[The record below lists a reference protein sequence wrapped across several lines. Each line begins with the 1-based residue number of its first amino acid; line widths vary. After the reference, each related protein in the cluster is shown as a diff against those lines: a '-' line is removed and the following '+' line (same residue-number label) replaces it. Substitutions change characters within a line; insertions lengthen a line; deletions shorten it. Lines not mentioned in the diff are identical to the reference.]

1 MAGMMIAGMMG
12 VVLFMVT
19 RGIAESLITK
29 DMTGTEQFLFSA
41 ILPILVSVGT
51 VFITIW
57 MFSRSD
63 EGATDENIMMRT
75 KEEKEEE
82 QSSLWSIRED
92 VSSYPRA
99 TFRGRVIESS
109 YQKGDT
115 IMISPS
121 VLKEEKIFSVV
132 DKEKTIEKRGAL
144 TIRK

>member
-19 RGIAESLITK
+19 RGIVESLITK

-63 EGATDENIMMRT
+63 EGATDENSMMIT

-82 QSSLWSIRED
+82 QSSLSIREN

-99 TFRGRVIESS
+99 TFRGRVIEKELSS

-121 VLKEEKIFSVV
+121 ISKEEKTA
-132 DKEKTIEKRGAL
+132 DKEIIVEKRGAL